1 MTTRL
6 IGVAF
11 AATLLIATA
20 CNKTNQSDI
29 EATKAETERLKAETE
44 KEKAEAELI
53 KAKNAAA
60 SQEALLKT
68 DEPTPSVATQPEVVN
83 IDASLW
89 GSIGDSNDAEM
100 TITGNTGLYTYN
112 RKGQQADTRTLR
124 LNSFDK
130 KSRRLVLDAYLGK
143 KYIGAFDGTCY
154 FSCSKTGNSL
164 NVEIT
169 YYKGKFKSI
178 KGISIDFCLHQN

>member
-1 MTTRL
+1 MTTRF

-11 AATLLIATA
+11 AATLLVATA
-20 CNKTNQSDI
+20 CNKTNQSNI
-29 EATKAETERLKAETE
+29 EATKAETERLKAEIE
-44 KEKAEAELI
+44 KTKAETELI
-53 KAKNAAA
+53 KAKSAAA
-60 SQEALLKT
+60 SQEAKVKT
-68 DEPTPSVATQPEVVN
+68 DEPTPSVATQPEYVC

-100 TITGNTGLYTYN
+100 TMYGTTGAYTYN

-143 KYIGAFDGTCY
+143 KYIGKFDGLCY
-154 FSCSKTGNSL
+154 FASSKTGNSL
-164 NVEIT
+164 NVEIS
-169 YYKGKFKSI
+169 YYKGEFKSI
-178 KGISIDFCLHQN
+178 KGINIDFCLHQN

>member
-1 MTTRL
+1 MNTRL

-20 CNKTNQSDI
+20 CDKTNQSNI
-29 EATKAETERLKAETE
+29 EATKAETERIKAET
-44 KEKAEAELI
+44 ELI

-60 SQEALLKT
+60 NH
-68 DEPTPSVATQPEVVN
+68 EPTQERDATTQNDVAISEVVS

-154 FSCSKTGNSL
+154 FSSSKTGNSL